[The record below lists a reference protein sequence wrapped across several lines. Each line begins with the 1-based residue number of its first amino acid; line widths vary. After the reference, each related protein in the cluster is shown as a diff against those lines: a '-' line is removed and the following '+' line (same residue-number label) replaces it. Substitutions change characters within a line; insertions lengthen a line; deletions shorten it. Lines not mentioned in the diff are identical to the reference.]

1 MAVNQLNGSI
11 SNYNL
16 SSVLNMTFT
25 SGNFNVKTQDITN
38 SFPLLNFKNL
48 KFSSGATTSIISETN
63 EDLIR
68 IFPNPVKANLI
79 VNLNGNIA
87 QDATLSIYS
96 IEGKLMKF
104 QPISN
109 SSITLDL
116 SELSTGFY
124 FCSYFNG
131 SKIKTI
137 KIVKE

>member
-1 MAVNQLNGSI
+1 
-11 SNYNL
+11 
-16 SSVLNMTFT
+16 MTFT